1 MDDCEEEFAL
11 APDAGD
17 AKLSDKI
24 RRRDIIA
31 ASDAARKD
39 LCVDAL
45 LLLLGRCMEEDFF
58 RLVAEQLNISEFGD
72 RGSNAA
78 SAALFLVLCRRRPS
92 RGRSRYQAEHILTG
106 VACLG
111 HTWRSRPP
119 ITASG

>member
-17 AKLSDKI
+17 AAVTDR

-45 LLLLGRCMEEDFF
+45 LLLLGRGMEEDFF
-58 RLVAEQLNISEFGD
+58 RLVAEQFNMSELGD
-72 RGSNAA
+72 RGSNEA
-78 SAALFLVLCRRRPS
+78 AALFLALCRRRPS
-92 RGRSRYQAEHILTG
+92 RGRSRYQAEHILMG